1 MIKSIFRTAI
11 GRNLYWISLLT
22 LVESLQVLVVVVLIF
37 SFIPI
42 PWAPITKGV
51 APQLLRL
58 FQPKRDISFYH
69 FWVAINLLAQVVF
82 IWFWR
87 KRWYDSQLAQRLKPL
102 VIVDSVWLF
111 LQAFAA
117 FKITQYGDPH
127 WARGMLYI
135 TIGLSLLSRI
145 FWSELCH
152 YWQRREELLKSINPL
167 IAVVVLLALVG
178 IFGLWIFDP
187 LQGIDKRMIL
197 LSLLYYA
204 ACFIFLRSWLQ
215 SDLMAAAGVLVMI
228 KLQLFNLGAAPLVWL
243 YPDRT
248 PLAHWPDIMVFT
260 LLLSYLRRMV
270 WLRVWAITYL
280 ALVLIIYQ
288 GFHIEFLKNSQPLP
302 IYFCLHYRH
311 FFSYAMSFIIPLLY
325 VAVLVWI
332 IVKRVFKSDD
342 ILLIALALYGPACYA
357 RFAWVSDLYGFYWS
371 PLALVALIS
380 FGIDRYMRARDSK
393 LILLLLSLG
402 ALLTNVMFTFYPN
415 LLSHFYH

>member
-1 MIKSIFRTAI
+1 MIKPIFRTAI
-11 GRNLYWISLLT
+11 GRNLYWISLFS

-42 PWAPITKGV
+42 QLAPITKGV

-69 FWVAINLLAQVVF
+69 FWVAVCLLSQVF
-82 IWFWR
+82 LIWFWR
-87 KRWYDSQLAQRLKPL
+87 KRRYDSQLAQRLKPL
-102 VIVDSVWLF
+102 VIVDSVWLS
-111 LQAFAA
+111 LQLFFV

-152 YWQRREELLKSINPL
+152 YWQRRGEILKSINSL
-167 IAVVVLLALVG
+167 MAVTVLLALVG

-187 LQGIDKRMIL
+187 LQGIDRRMIL

-215 SDLMAAAGVLVMI
+215 SDLMAAAGVLAMI
-228 KLQLFNLGAAPLVWL
+228 KLQLFNLGVAPLVWL
-243 YPDRT
+243 YPDHT

-270 WLRVWAITYL
+270 WLRVWAIAYL
-280 ALVLIIYQ
+280 GLVLIIDH
-288 GFHIEFLKNSQPLP
+288 GFHIEFLKNFQPLP

-311 FFSYAMSFIIPLLY
+311 FFSYTMSFIIPLLY
-325 VAVLVWI
+325 VAVLVWV
-332 IVKRVFKSDD
+332 IVKRAFKSDD
-342 ILLIALALYGPACYA
+342 ILLIALALYGLACYA
-357 RFAWVSDLYGFYWS
+357 RFAWNSDLYGFYWS
-371 PLALVALIS
+371 PLALVALVS
-380 FGIDRYMRARDSK
+380 FGINQYIRVREAK
-393 LILLLLSLG
+393 LIALLLSLG
-402 ALLTNVMFTFYPN
+402 ALLTNVLFTFYPN
-415 LLSHFYH
+415 LLWHFYH